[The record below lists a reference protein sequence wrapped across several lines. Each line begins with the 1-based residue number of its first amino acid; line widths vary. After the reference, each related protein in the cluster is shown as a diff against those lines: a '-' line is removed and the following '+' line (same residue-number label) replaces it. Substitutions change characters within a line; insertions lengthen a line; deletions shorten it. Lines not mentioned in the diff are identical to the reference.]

1 MLSFP
6 MHLLVESE
14 PWLHEVSCLL
24 DTPLATLYVTS
35 SSPRGVILSSHR
47 VSTRHSRQT
56 SDTNRL
62 FGRNKSPR
70 QMSDLFDCT
79 YASSY
84 PLSQSAFELEII
96 RGHVRSPGVQ
106 GTYAF
111 NRGNRVR
118 CRTVQKALPCVVSVR
133 KRRVADSD
141 RKSQTVNA
149 AKSWMAP

>member
-1 MLSFP
+1 MLETSYCTDRANVVKVAAIRATSGRQF
-6 MHLLVESE
+6 LLR
-14 PWLHEVSCLL
+14 PNRSCALYAAPRRKRAL
-24 DTPLATLYVTS
+24 DT
-35 SSPRGVILSSHR
+35 RGLLPSGYTARDLVRDVLVPSRRLLSSRR
-47 VSTRHSRQT
+47 VSTMHSRQT

-96 RGHVRSPGVQ
+96 RGRIRSPGVP

-111 NRGNRVR
+111 N
-118 CRTVQKALPCVVSVR
+118 
-133 KRRVADSD
+133 
-141 RKSQTVNA
+141 
-149 AKSWMAP
+149 